1 MVQEAPEADRI
12 HWTHPSLRVHKQK
25 RLWRDTLRAVE
36 MFERGRDGAF
46 WENQR

>member
-12 HWTHPSLRVHKQK
+12 HWTHSSLRVRKQE
-25 RLWRDTLRAVE
+25 RLRDTLRPVE
-36 MFERGRDGAF
+36 MFEKGRHGAF